1 MPRAWRIKQKLHLI
15 GRFEA
20 GVGDF
25 GDGELLV
32 ISLLGGDDGC
42 IGGQREVDARVR
54 DQIRL
59 ELGQIDVEG
68 AVETQRCRDR

>member
-1 MPRAWRIKQKLHLI
+1 M
-15 GRFEA
+15 
-20 GVGDF
+20 
-25 GDGELLV
+25 